1 MHRTHVPAS
10 AMIWVAARC
19 QSQMLTS
26 VSLIVTIQAFLF
38 LMNILEMVIKYFR
51 SKIWVLTFSEAVL
64 QTELHLLD
72 SLMHL

>member
-19 QSQMLTS
+19 QSQMLSS
-26 VSLIVTIQAFLF
+26 VSLIITIQAFSYLIN
-38 LMNILEMVIKYFR
+38 MLEMVIKYFQ
-51 SKIWVLTFSEAVL
+51 SKIWVSVV

>member
-19 QSQMLTS
+19 QSQMLSS
-26 VSLIVTIQAFLF
+26 VILVITIQAFLF
-38 LMNILEMVIKYFR
+38 LMNMLEMVFKYFQ
-51 SKIWVLTFSEAVL
+51 SKIWVLTFSETIL